1 MKRFF
6 LRGLAALLP
15 TVLTLWI
22 LVALWGVLLDNVAR
36 PVTRAIHW
44 TLTSNRAGKAVLETT
59 TGLRLYDAQFVSE
72 KVRQEVGP
80 DLPRVLAD
88 AEKNSGFVLDLSLID
103 RQALEREL
111 STRIPPAF
119 GFVVGIVGVYFV
131 GLLLGGYVGRLFW
144 SLLEKLIHS
153 IPFVKKIYPYAKQI
167 VDFFFGEKSTKREFH
182 AVVAVPYPHPG
193 IYSIGFITGNGIKT
207 LNDRAN
213 DEFVTVFMP
222 SSPTPISGFTIFV
235 PKHQVLPMNLSVD
248 DTFRMMISGGVI
260 VPPSERVVEGAR
272 ASRPAQ
278 VPARP

>member
-15 TVLTLWI
+15 TVLTLWV
-22 LVALWGVLLDNVAR
+22 LVTLWGVLLENVAR

-44 TLTSNRAGKAVLETT
+44 TLTSNRAGKAVLEAA
-59 TGLRLYDAQFVSE
+59 TGLRIYDAQFVPE
-72 KVRQEVGP
+72 KIRQEVST

-88 AEKNSGFVLDLSLID
+88 AERNSGFLLDLSLID
-103 RQALEREL
+103 QQALEREL

-144 SLLEKLIHS
+144 SLFERLFHS

-167 VDFFFGEKSTKREFH
+167 VDFFFGEKSAKREFH

-193 IYSIGFITGNGIKT
+193 IYSIGFITGDGLRS
-207 LNDRAN
+207 LNDKAG
-213 DEFVTVFMP
+213 DEYVTVFMP
-222 SSPTPISGFTIFV
+222 SSPTPVSGFTIFV
-235 PKHQVLPMNLSVD
+235 PKDQVLPMNLTVD

-260 VPPSERVVEGAR
+260 VPPAERIHET
-272 ASRPAQ
+272 
-278 VPARP
+278 ARPQPSSPQARP